1 MASARTYDIP
11 GDVTDIQ
18 QASRPEVP
26 EAPIRLSSRCTKKNP
41 RPRPGAFAVQNTL
54 ALTLLATLAALALSA
69 LTTLLVALATLTALP
84 AALVLLSPLFILLA
98 TLLFVGVHTCSSNS
112 LPVVTSSALK

>member
-1 MASARTYDIP
+1 MH
-11 GDVTDIQ
+11 
-18 QASRPEVP
+18 
-26 EAPIRLSSRCTKKNP
+26 KKEP
-41 RPRPGAFAVQNTL
+41 PAATGGVCMHTL
-54 ALTLLATLAALALSA
+54 ALNLLATLAALALSA

-84 AALVLLSPLFILLA
+84 AALVLLSTLFILLA

>member
-54 ALTLLATLAALALSA
+54 ALTLLATL
-69 LTTLLVALATLTALP
+69 TALP
-84 AALVLLSPLFILLA
+84 AALVRVHPVGHLDSAGHASVRRRSYLLLQFPP
-98 TLLFVGVHTCSSNS
+98 CRDN
-112 LPVVTSSALK
+112 KR

>member
-69 LTTLLVALATLTALP
+69 LTTLLAALSRLLLAAALLAALATLTA
-84 AALVLLSPLFILLA
+84 ALVVETPGRQLGDD
-98 TLLFVGVHTCSSNS
+98 T
-112 LPVVTSSALK
+112 